1 MPQNNKTIRNDRFSI
16 LSESVIMPIMACKQN
31 ITKQGLFRTLS
42 KDFCL
47 EDIREAIETYY
58 SNDYIKE
65 VFTLDNLTKERAEA
79 LGFHKWSENQPDL
92 YLFPLWFVLF
102 LPYGTYVVGIGGG
115 TFKYTKKTDLD
126 IRFGCVAFGVK
137 LKQYQTT

>member
-1 MPQNNKTIRNDRFSI
+1 MTDLEFYQKALSCQSWLVNRISQNKAY
-16 LSESVIMPIMACKQN
+16 SEHW
-31 ITKQGLFRTLS
+31 S

-92 YLFPLWFVLF
+92 YLFPLWFVFF
-102 LPYGTYVVGIGGG
+102 LPYGTNVVGIGGG

-126 IRFGCVAFGVK
+126 IRCGCVAFGVK
-137 LKQYQTT
+137 LKTIYNN